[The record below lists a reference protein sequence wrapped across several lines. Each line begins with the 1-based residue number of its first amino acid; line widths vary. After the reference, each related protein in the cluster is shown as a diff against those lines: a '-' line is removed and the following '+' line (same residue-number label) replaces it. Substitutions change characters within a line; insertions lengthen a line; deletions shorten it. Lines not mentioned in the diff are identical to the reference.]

1 MARRQDTRIT
11 AALTRLLP
19 RRRIREL
26 ARRFG
31 ALQRQRK
38 LDIVAL
44 VYSLVL
50 GAGAGNR
57 RTLAG
62 LRRAYHRA
70 TGVRL
75 ASSTFYARF
84 TKEMAT
90 LMRTLCFEAMEK
102 LSAPRAKLG
111 SAFRPF
117 REVLAVDSS
126 IIRLHNALEAV
137 YPSVWRHYMRASL
150 KLTVIMNVLGR
161 GAKTVGVTHGSHHDV
176 HLLEAGPWV
185 KGRLLLFDLG
195 FFRAVLFKAI
205 DRHGGYFLSR
215 PRQKSNPVIVR
226 SHQRAHRRLVGRK
239 LRDVLDEV
247 DEDVL
252 DVQAQLG
259 YALKRDKITHH
270 TVQFRIVAIY
280 NHKLDAWHCYV
291 TNAPASLI
299 KAKDVS
305 AIYAARWEVE
315 LLFRELK
322 SHYRLDHMPSKNRY
336 VTECLLYAALL
347 TLTLS
352 RQLYRTMIVRR
363 GLDRRRHPFDRW
375 AGLLASIAHELLH
388 LLVNRRDRPY
398 RERKLDDFLRR
409 EALDPH
415 LHRMTLASR
424 AEVGIFGAA

>member
-226 SHQRAHRRLVGRK
+226 SHQRAHRRLVGRN
-239 LRDVLDEV
+239 LRDVPDEAA
-247 DEDVL
+247 EDVVEL
-252 DVQAQLG
+252 FGLFAEREVAGAVEHMNEGAAFGTGDQIVEPV
-259 YALKRDKITHH
+259 ALFDERG
-270 TVQFRIVAIY
+270 RIV
-280 NHKLDAWHCYV
+280 V
-291 TNAPASLI
+291 APHDHGRPPHAGVADPAVHLGP
-299 KAKDVS
+299 
-305 AIYAARWEVE
+305 AA
-315 LLFRELK
+315 
-322 SHYRLDHMPSKNRY
+322 
-336 VTECLLYAALL
+336 
-347 TLTLS
+347 
-352 RQLYRTMIVRR
+352 
-363 GLDRRRHPFDRW
+363 
-375 AGLLASIAHELLH
+375 
-388 LLVNRRDRPY
+388 
-398 RERKLDDFLRR
+398 
-409 EALDPH
+409 
-415 LHRMTLASR
+415 
-424 AEVGIFGAA
+424 